1 MTLVVSGDEYFVT
14 LFVVILFH
22 QMFEGIALGS
32 RIATISTIA
41 DTNAIP
47 ATRSTQSPDDTD
59 AQNSDKTVT
68 PSDSASSQE
77 TPVIPIGLSMKKKLG
92 LAALFAFIT
101 PIGMAIGIGVL
112 QQFNGSN
119 RSTLLAIGTLDA
131 LSAGILVWVGLVEMW
146 AADWMVGAHGKKAE
160 LAEADLVT
168 TALAGT
174 GLVGGLVIMS
184 VLGKWA

>member
-1 MTLVVSGDEYFVT
+1 MTLVVAGDEYFIT
-14 LFVVILFH
+14 LFIVILFH

-32 RIATISTIA
+32 RIATIGTSS
-41 DTNAIP
+41 DHHSVP
-47 ATRSTQSPDDTD
+47 PCPSPETS
-59 AQNSDKTVT
+59 AQDSDKVGT
-68 PSDSASSQE
+68 PTE
-77 TPVIPIGLSMKKKLG
+77 TSMSEDEAPIGLSMKKKLG

-112 QQFNGSN
+112 QQFNGNN

-146 AADWMVGAHGKKAE
+146 AADWMTGLHGRKAE
-160 LAEADLVT
+160 LAEADILT
-168 TALAGT
+168 TILAFL
-174 GLVGGLVIMS
+174 GLISGMVLMS